1 MSNELRDEQ
10 TIAID
15 MAIGDALGWP
25 NGVYDATD
33 AVLAAIAA
41 MTPSSQTL
49 RRALGAL
56 HVVEEDHYGR
66 YCKSCSTNDRRVS
79 DPCPTH
85 RVLREFDMGNLLEIP
100 DSSTLNV
107 LAEARCNCGF
117 GGVHEPLNKRCA
129 LNGHDVLAEVRDRCL
144 DSVALSDDT
153 CILAQQILAILDR
166 EPTQ

>member
-1 MSNELRDEQ
+1 MGDNELERVARAMHDD
-10 TIAID
+10 ACAD
-15 MAIGDALGWP
+15 DDCGGGDLGE
-25 NGVYDATD
+25 YERQAET
-33 AVLAAIAA
+33 AIAA

-85 RVLREFDMGNLLEIP
+85 RVLREFDMGNLPEIP

-107 LAEARCNCGF
+107 I
-117 GGVHEPLNKRCA
+117 
-129 LNGHDVLAEVRDRCL
+129 AEVRAKADAWDALVADHECPTSWTTLVNGSMHL
-144 DSVALSDDT
+144 DPVDHDCPRDD
-153 CILAQQILAILDR
+153 LNPK
-166 EPTQ
+166 PTQ